1 MPVQEEVSTVH
12 RLNYRET
19 LVRRSLRLHYGTV
32 QIKGIFAQ
40 EIVGPVG
47 TNNVQTTP
55 NDIYVDLTDGKDV
68 VNVCEASWSSN
79 QQPNLSKNLEKTLHR
94 LYL

>member
-1 MPVQEEVSTVH
+1 
-12 RLNYRET
+12 
-19 LVRRSLRLHYGTV
+19 
-32 QIKGIFAQ
+32 
-40 EIVGPVG
+40 GPVG

-94 LYL
+94 FLANPRYQYSILLL